1 MAVSLEI
8 LDSEDIR
15 LKEKH
20 LDRLLDLA
28 YVKTLPLADE
38 PPTIYV
44 DLPRPDR
51 SELDK
56 EPSH

>member
-1 MAVSLEI
+1 MEVSLEI
-8 LDSEDIR
+8 LNNKDIR

-38 PPTIYV
+38 PPVIVT

-51 SELDK
+51 SDK
-56 EPSH
+56 EP